1 MIKLI
6 NVIQI
11 LLIMVGLRVFRC
23 YRRIKNRAYTR
34 KSKFKSKGYIKA
46 IPPHKISRF
55 EMGEKKNYDY
65 IVKLVSKDSLQIRHN
80 ALESARMLINRS
92 LQDGLGNSYFLRL
105 SAYPHHAFRENKML
119 GGAHADRLQTG
130 MAHSFGK
137 VIGTA
142 ARIKKG
148 KEIFVA
154 MVNEDGIEKAKKA
167 LISATSRLPGR
178 CFVEVEKSNNM

>member
-1 MIKLI
+1 
-6 NVIQI
+6 
-11 LLIMVGLRVFRC
+11 MVGLRVFRC
-23 YRRIKNRAYTR
+23 YRRMKNRAYTR

-55 EMGEKKNYDY
+55 EMGEKKNYEY
-65 IVKLVSKDSLQIRHN
+65 AVKLVSKDSLQIRHN
-80 ALESARMLINRS
+80 SLESARMIVNRK
-92 LQDGLGNSYFLRL
+92 LQEGLGSSYFLRL
-105 SAYPHHAFRENKML
+105 AVYPHHGFRENKML

-142 ARIKKG
+142 AKIKKG

-154 MVNEDGIEKAKKA
+154 FVDASGVDKAKEA
-167 LISATSRLPGR
+167 LLSANSRLPGR
-178 CFVEVEKSNNM
+178 CQVEIQKLKL